1 MTLQIETF
9 KNADLSHG
17 WRPGNNAGGA
27 TLFKA
32 LGHPLTAPKGQALIA
47 DLAKAGPVAV
57 YDPTGTIGNFHAYYD
72 LGRLEIAGYYVQRV
86 EDRSGT
92 CRGQDAKPVSA
103 MKTSGAKA
111 VLVLLFDAQKTLPY
125 IQHVFPDGARVAT
138 LDEIRLP
145 DDMLTNKSNYLD
157 PMNFATNFA
166 LMREKKGA
174 NGHDGMHTRVASAN
188 YWALHGAENPEL
200 WLCLFGETG
209 EQLSLILIS

>member
-72 LGRLEIAGYYVQRV
+72 LGRPDIAGYYVQRV
-86 EDRSGT
+86 EDLGGT
-92 CRGQDAKPVSA
+92 FLGHEAQPGSA
-103 MKTSGAKA
+103 M
-111 VLVLLFDAQKTLPY
+111 
-125 IQHVFPDGARVAT
+125 
-138 LDEIRLP
+138 
-145 DDMLTNKSNYLD
+145 
-157 PMNFATNFA
+157 
-166 LMREKKGA
+166 
-174 NGHDGMHTRVASAN
+174 
-188 YWALHGAENPEL
+188 
-200 WLCLFGETG
+200 
-209 EQLSLILIS
+209 